1 MYLNQNDKD
10 YITNLL
16 NNRLN
21 RMIDNA
27 KDLNDQDR
35 KDYFDYNEIEYS
47 LLCDLLSQF
56 ENGLTKTEIK
66 NIYHKK
72 GG

>member
-10 YITNLL
+10 YITHLL
-16 NNRLN
+16 NIRLN
-21 RMIDNA
+21 KMIDFA

-35 KDYFDYNEIEYS
+35 KDYFDYNETEYS

-56 ENGLTKTEIK
+56 ENRLTKTEIK

-72 GG
+72 GE